1 MKSIQAI
8 KIIAVSAI
16 LAAALTLLNG
26 CKTPP
31 NYIIMTSGTTLGIDV
46 SESPATASPQVT
58 LAYKRVELAL
68 VPCQTNYTP
77 DALMEFRFESGMF
90 VKNYIYSRV
99 ATGPNA
105 TIASPAAMMMSKD
118 REGAIPAFD
127 NFFFSLPSPTIKT
140 NK

>member
-1 MKSIQAI
+1 MKRIFAAI
-8 KIIAVSAI
+8 GVAMLAI
-16 LAAALTLLNG
+16 TMLVG

-31 NYIIMTSGTTLGIDV
+31 NYIIMTSGTTLGFDV
-46 SESPATASPQVT
+46 SESPATASPQAT

-105 TIASPAAMMMSKD
+105 TVAAPATLMMSKSRD
-118 REGAIPAFD
+118 GTLPPSA
-127 NFFFSLPSPTIKT
+127 NFHLSFPSSTTNT

>member
-1 MKSIQAI
+1 MKKFFAAI
-8 KIIAVSAI
+8 GIVV
-16 LAAALTLLNG
+16 LALTMLVG

-31 NYIIMTSGTTLGIDV
+31 NYILMTSGTTLGFDV
-46 SESPATASPQVT
+46 SESPATASPQAT

-105 TIASPAAMMMSKD
+105 TVASPAAVMMSKD
-118 REGAIPAFD
+118 KTGSLPAFT
-127 NFFFSLPSPTIKT
+127 NLLFSLPSPTVKT

>member
-1 MKSIQAI
+1 MKRIFAAI
-8 KIIAVSAI
+8 GVVVLAI
-16 LAAALTLLNG
+16 TMLVG

-31 NYIIMTSGTTLGIDV
+31 NYIIMTSGTTLGFDV

-105 TIASPAAMMMSKD
+105 TVASPAAMMMSKD
-118 REGAIPAFD
+118 REGAIPAF
-127 NFFFSLPSPTIKT
+127 NNSFFSPPPPSPIIKT

>member
-1 MKSIQAI
+1 MKR
-8 KIIAVSAI
+8 I
-16 LAAALTLLNG
+16 LAAIGVVVLSLTMLVG

-31 NYIIMTSGTTLGIDV
+31 NYIIMTSGTTLGFDV
-46 SESPATASPQVT
+46 SESAATASPQAT

-68 VPCQTNYTP
+68 IPCQTNYTP

-90 VKNYIYSRV
+90 VKNVIYSRV

-105 TIASPAAMMMSKD
+105 TVQTPAAVMMSKSRD
-118 REGAIPAFD
+118 GNLPALT
-127 NFFFSLPSPTIKT
+127 NLLFSLPSPTIKT

>member
-1 MKSIQAI
+1 MKRIFAAI
-8 KIIAVSAI
+8 GVVVLS
-16 LAAALTLLNG
+16 LTMLVG

-31 NYIIMTSGTTLGIDV
+31 NYIIMTSGTTLGFDV
-46 SESPATASPQVT
+46 SESPATASPQAT

-105 TIASPAAMMMSKD
+105 TVATPATLMMSKSRTGD
-118 REGAIPAFD
+118 LPAFT
-127 NFFFSLPSPTIKT
+127 NLLFSLPSPIIKT

>member
-1 MKSIQAI
+1 MKRIFAAI
-8 KIIAVSAI
+8 GVVA
-16 LAAALTLLNG
+16 LALTMLVG

-31 NYIIMTSGTTLGIDV
+31 NYIVMTSGTTLGFDV
-46 SESPATASPQVT
+46 SESPATASPQAT

-105 TIASPAAMMMSKD
+105 TVASPAAVMMSKD
-118 REGAIPAFD
+118 KTGALPAFT
-127 NFFFSLPSPTIKT
+127 NLFFSLPSPTIKT

>member
-1 MKSIQAI
+1 MKKLFAAI
-8 KIIAVSAI
+8 GVVI
-16 LAAALTLLNG
+16 LAITMLVG

-31 NYIIMTSGTTLGIDV
+31 NYIIMTSGTTLGFDV
-46 SESPATASPQVT
+46 SESPATASPQAT

-105 TIASPAAMMMSKD
+105 TVQTPAALMMAKSRD
-118 REGAIPAFD
+118 GNLPALT
-127 NFFFSLPSPTIKT
+127 NLFFSFSAIT

>member
-1 MKSIQAI
+1 MKKLFAAI
-8 KIIAVSAI
+8 GVALLAI
-16 LAAALTLLNG
+16 TMLVG

-31 NYIIMTSGTTLGIDV
+31 NYIIMTSGTTLGFDV
-46 SESPATASPQVT
+46 SESPATASPQAT

-105 TIASPAAMMMSKD
+105 TVASPAAVMMSKGKSG
-118 REGAIPAFD
+118 ELPAFT
-127 NFFFSLPSPTIKT
+127 NLFFSLPSPTVKT

>member
-1 MKSIQAI
+1 MKKLIAI
-8 KIIAVSAI
+8 FGMV
-16 LAAALTLLNG
+16 LALALVG

-31 NYIIMTSGTTLGIDV
+31 NYIIMTSGTTLGFDV
-46 SESPATASPQVT
+46 SESAATASPQAT

-68 VPCQTNYTP
+68 VPVGTNNYTP

-105 TIASPAAMMMSKD
+105 TVQVPAALMMAKD
-118 REGAIPAFD
+118 KAGM
-127 NFFFSLPSPTIKT
+127 LPSTTTLDNIFKYTPSTTTT

>member
-1 MKSIQAI
+1 MKKLFAAI
-8 KIIAVSAI
+8 GVALLAI
-16 LAAALTLLNG
+16 TMLVG

-31 NYIIMTSGTTLGIDV
+31 NYIIMTSGTTLGFDV
-46 SESPATASPQVT
+46 SESPATASPQAT

-105 TIASPAAMMMSKD
+105 TVQTPAALMMSKD
-118 REGAIPAFD
+118 KTGNLPAFT
-127 NFFFSLPSPTIKT
+127 NLFFSLPSPTVKT

>member
-1 MKSIQAI
+1 MKKLFAAI
-8 KIIAVSAI
+8 GVAMLAI
-16 LAAALTLLNG
+16 TMLIG

-31 NYIIMTSGTTLGIDV
+31 NYIIMTSGTTLGFDV
-46 SESPATASPQVT
+46 SESPATASPQAT

-105 TIASPAAMMMSKD
+105 TVASPAAVMMSKSPN
-118 REGAIPAFD
+118 GNLPTNSTFHLS
-127 NFFFSLPSPTIKT
+127 FPSPTTNT

>member
-1 MKSIQAI
+1 MKRILATI
-8 KIIAVSAI
+8 GVAI
-16 LAAALTLLNG
+16 LAITMLVG

-31 NYIIMTSGTTLGIDV
+31 NYIIMTSGTTLGFDV
-46 SESPATASPQVT
+46 SESPATASPQAT

-77 DALMEFRFESGMF
+77 DALMEFRFKSGMF
-90 VKNYIYSRV
+90 VKNEIYSRV

-105 TIASPAAMMMSKD
+105 TTQTPAALMMSRD
-118 REGAIPAFD
+118 IAGG
-127 NFFFSLPSPTIKT
+127 LPSLDVFKLAYTNSPTVKT

>member
-1 MKSIQAI
+1 MKRIFAAI
-8 KIIAVSAI
+8 GVVV
-16 LAAALTLLNG
+16 LALTMLAG

-31 NYIIMTSGTTLGIDV
+31 NYIIMTSGTTVGFDV
-46 SESPATASPQVT
+46 SESPATASPQAT
-58 LAYKRVELAL
+58 LAYKRTEMAL

-105 TIASPAAMMMSKD
+105 TVQTPAVLMMSKSPD
-118 REGAIPAFD
+118 GNLPTNSTFLM
-127 NFFFSLPSPTIKT
+127 SLPSPIINT

>member
-1 MKSIQAI
+1 MKRIFTAI
-8 KIIAVSAI
+8 GVAMLAI
-16 LAAALTLLNG
+16 TMLIG

-31 NYIIMTSGTTLGIDV
+31 NYIIMTSGTTLGFDV
-46 SESPATASPQVT
+46 SESPATASPQAT

-68 VPCQTNYTP
+68 VPCQPNYTP

-90 VKNYIYSRV
+90 VKNSIYSRV

-105 TIASPAAMMMSKD
+105 TVAAPATLMMSKSRTGD
-118 REGAIPAFD
+118 LPALT
-127 NFFFSLPSPTIKT
+127 NLLFSLPSPTIKT

>member
-1 MKSIQAI
+1 MKKFFAAI
-8 KIIAVSAI
+8 GVVI
-16 LAAALTLLNG
+16 LALTMLVG

-31 NYIIMTSGTTLGIDV
+31 NYIVMTSGTTLGFDV
-46 SESPATASPQVT
+46 SESPATASPQAT

-105 TIASPAAMMMSKD
+105 TVASPAAVMMSKD
-118 REGAIPAFD
+118 KTGSLPAFT
-127 NFFFSLPSPTIKT
+127 NLFFSLPSPTVKT